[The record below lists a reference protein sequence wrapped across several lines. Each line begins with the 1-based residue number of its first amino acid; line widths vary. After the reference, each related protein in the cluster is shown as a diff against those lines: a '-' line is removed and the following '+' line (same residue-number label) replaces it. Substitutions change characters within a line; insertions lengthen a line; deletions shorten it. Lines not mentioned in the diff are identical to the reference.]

1 MLKRLMRWMLPL
13 VVLVLIATYFVLSPM
28 VSSHAAG
35 PSSSPIH
42 CSPIHFV
49 APNYLIPEYFRRH

>member
-13 VVLVLIATYFVLSPM
+13 VVLALIATYFVLSPM

-35 PSSSPIH
+35 PSNSPI
-42 CSPIHFV
+42 IHAI
-49 APNYLIPEYFRRH
+49 APNYLIPNFFRRH